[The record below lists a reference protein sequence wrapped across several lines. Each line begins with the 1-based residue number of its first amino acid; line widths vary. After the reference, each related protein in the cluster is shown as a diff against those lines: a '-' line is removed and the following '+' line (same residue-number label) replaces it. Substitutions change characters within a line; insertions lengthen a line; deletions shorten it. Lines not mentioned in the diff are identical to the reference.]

1 MDTVCKRTQ
10 KLCAASKPITV
21 PTPDS
26 KRVLLPAL
34 LLLFWLIFIQLT
46 LAPKANAAWE
56 LNMPV
61 GVTEISASVYSLH
74 MTIFW
79 ICVVIGLI
87 VFGVMFWSIFHH
99 RKSRGAKAASFHEST
114 FVEILWTV
122 VPLLILVG
130 MAIPATA
137 TLRQMYDTSESE
149 VDIQVTGYQWKWR
162 YQYLNEEIDFFSNL
176 TTPKEQINNQADKTE
191 NYLLEVDNPLLVPV
205 GQKIRFLL
213 TSNDVIH
220 SWWVP
225 DFAVKKDAI
234 PGFINEAWTKIDKPG
249 IYRGQCAELCGKD
262 HGFMPI
268 VVKAVPPEEYQNWV
282 AEQQAAKA
290 AKTASAAKEWTL
302 EELVAKGEQVYNTA
316 CAACHQ
322 PNGMGIPGAFPALK
336 GSPLATKDKEG
347 HIHIV
352 LFGKAGTAM
361 AAYGS
366 QFDPV
371 DLAAVITYER
381 NAWGN
386 NTGEMVT
393 PQDIQQHLKAGQ

>member
-1 MDTVCKRTQ
+1 MDTVCQRTQ
-10 KLCAASKPITV
+10 KPCAASPLRPNPLAGKCA
-21 PTPDS
+21 
-26 KRVLLPAL
+26 AL
-34 LLLFWLIFIQLT
+34 LFLLS
-46 LAPKANAAWE
+46 APGARADWE

-114 FVEILWTV
+114 TVEILWTV
-122 VPLLILVG
+122 IPLLILVG

-137 TLRQMYDTSESE
+137 TLRQMYDTSDAE
-149 VDIQVTGYQWKWR
+149 VDIQITGYQWKWR

-176 TTPKEQINNQADKTE
+176 TTPKEQISNQAEKTE
-191 NYLLEVDNPLLVPV
+191 HYLLEVDNPVVVPV

-234 PGFINEAWTKIDKPG
+234 PGFINEAWTRIDKPG
-249 IYRGQCAELCGKD
+249 VYRGQCAELCGKD
-262 HGFMPI
+262 HGFMPV

-290 AKTASAAKEWTL
+290 AKTASATKTWTREAL
-302 EELVAKGEQVYNTA
+302 IAKGEQVYLTA

-322 PNGMGIPGAFPALK
+322 VNGMGIPGAFPALK
-336 GSPLATKDKEG
+336 GSPMATQDKDA
-347 HIHIV
+347 HIRIV
-352 LFGKAGTAM
+352 LFGKTGTAM

-386 NTGEMVT
+386 DTAEGNTDRTVT
-393 PQDIQQHLKAGQ
+393 PQDIQQYLNAGQ